1 MTWPIGRGRAFAGTY
16 DLARNMIRKLE
27 SDVSA
32 PMTPVEGPRDATIRA
47 LLPAHEADAAID
59 ELELAREACRP
70 FDEQA
75 YLEGHLTPVF
85 FGSAL
90 RTFGVA
96 DLIQALATFAPPPK
110 GLQAESRF
118 VDAHEKKMSGFVF
131 KIQANMDPNHRDR
144 IAFMR
149 VSSGRLTRGMKAK
162 LVRTGKPMALNA
174 PQFFFAQERALAE
187 EAYPG
192 DVVGIPNHGT
202 LRIGDTLTEGE
213 DLVFRGVP
221 SFAPEILRRVKLTDA
236 MKAKKLREAL
246 QQMLRRAW
254 CRPSCLMTGRAPWW
268 ASSARCSSTFWPSG
282 CRRNMACRCRS
293 SRAAS
298 RSAAGSRRRRRN

>member
-1 MTWPIGRGRAFAGTY
+1 
-16 DLARNMIRKLE
+16 
-27 SDVSA
+27 
-32 PMTPVEGPRDATIRA
+32 
-47 LLPAHEADAAID
+47 
-59 ELELAREACRP
+59 
-70 FDEQA
+70 
-75 YLEGHLTPVF
+75 VF

-96 DLIQALATFAPPPK
+96 DLIDALAEFAPPPK
-110 GLQAESRF
+110 GLQAETRF
-118 VDAHEKKMSGFVF
+118 VEAHEKRMSGFVF

-187 EAYPG
+187 EAFPG

-221 SFAPEILRRVKLTDA
+221 SFAPEILRRVKLSDA

-246 QQMLRRAW
+246 QQMAEEGVVQTFVPYDGSGAMVGVVGALQLDVLAERLQAEYGLPVTFETSRFEIARW
-254 CRPSCLMTGRAPWW
+254 ITGDDVEMNKFLAAYP
-268 ASSARCSSTFWPSG
+268 SSTAADLDGAPVFMATSAFTLRYEQERWPAVTFSDIKDYQ
-282 CRRNMACRCRS
+282 
-293 SRAAS
+293 RAA
-298 RSAAGSRRRRRN
+298 